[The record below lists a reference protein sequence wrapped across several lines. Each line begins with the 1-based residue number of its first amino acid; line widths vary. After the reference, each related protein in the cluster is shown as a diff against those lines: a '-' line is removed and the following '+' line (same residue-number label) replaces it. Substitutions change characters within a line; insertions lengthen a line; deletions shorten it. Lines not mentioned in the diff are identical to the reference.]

1 MVSRVLAHRIQAT
14 DQPALPWPSSKR
26 QAFTL
31 VELLVVIAIIG
42 ILVGLLLP
50 AVQAAREAA
59 RRMSCSNNLKQM
71 GLALHLYHD
80 SFGAF
85 PTPGFY
91 RRVASQPSWSVQA
104 RLLPQLEQ
112 ANLQHLIDWSLP
124 YSAQGNVARTRV
136 SVYMCPS
143 EPRDEGRPDPKP
155 FDPLFAYYPLN
166 YGINMGEWFVYSPL
180 SSVGGTG
187 LVYPNGKTR
196 MASVTDGT
204 SNTLAFAEFKAWMPY
219 LRDAGVPAGMG
230 LPTPS
235 VPADVVG
242 LGGSFK
248 PNSGHTEWVDAR
260 VHQSGFTTTFS
271 PNTRL
276 AYSRDSK
283 QVDIDFTSSREGN
296 STTAPTYAAVT
307 SRSYH
312 TGGVQ
317 VAFTDGSV
325 RFLSDSIELAVW
337 RAMGSR
343 AGGEV
348 VNSP

>member
-14 DQPALPWPSSKR
+14 NQPALPWPSSKR

-50 AVQAAREAA
+50 AVEAAREAA

-80 SFGAF
+80 SFGTF

-91 RRVASQPSWSVQA
+91 GREPSQSSWSVQA

-143 EPRDEGRPDPKP
+143 EPQDEGRPDPKP

-196 MASVTDGT
+196 LVRRGAQHPSWSPDGRFIIYT
-204 SNTLAFAEFKAWMPY
+204 EGGDLYRHDLSTGTRQTLVSAYGEITEPRWM
-219 LRDAGVPAGMG
+219 R
-230 LPTPS
+230 
-235 VPADVVG
+235 
-242 LGGSFK
+242 
-248 PNSGHTEWVDAR
+248 
-260 VHQSGFTTTFS
+260 
-271 PNTRL
+271 
-276 AYSRDSK
+276 
-283 QVDIDFTSSREGN
+283 
-296 STTAPTYAAVT
+296 
-307 SRSYH
+307 
-312 TGGVQ
+312 
-317 VAFTDGSV
+317 
-325 RFLSDSIELAVW
+325 
-337 RAMGSR
+337 
-343 AGGEV
+343 
-348 VNSP
+348 